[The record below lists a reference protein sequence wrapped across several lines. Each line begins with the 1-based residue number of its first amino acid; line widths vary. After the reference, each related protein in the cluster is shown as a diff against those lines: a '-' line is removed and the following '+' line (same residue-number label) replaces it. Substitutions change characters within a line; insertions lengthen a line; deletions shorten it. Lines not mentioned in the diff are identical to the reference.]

1 MVFRNYNEIIEKCK
15 QNKKKKNV
23 AVVCAQDEHALEAVM
38 MACRDGIVRP
48 VLIGDK
54 AKIST
59 LLEKYEDVRTE
70 CVIEDASGNEEA
82 VKIMVDLVKKDEADA
97 VVKGLI
103 PTPEL
108 MRAVVSKENG
118 LRTGQ
123 LMTHVAFKELP
134 NYHKIVGI
142 TDVALTMYPDLGQ
155 KKQLIINAVEAF
167 RSMGYENPKV
177 AVLTALDEVN
187 PKMPATVEAAELKEM
202 NQKGELP
209 GCIVEGPISYDLALY
224 REAVEIKSYNSPV
237 AADADILLVPDIHAG
252 NIFIKALEFT
262 AGARGGGIVTGAKV
276 PIVLASR
283 SSGTFEKY
291 FALLMTSLI
300 ERR

>member
-1 MVFRNYNEIIEKCK
+1 
-15 QNKKKKNV
+15 
-23 AVVCAQDEHALEAVM
+23 